1 MDDNLTN
8 MIRGSAMLQWEA
20 RNKQPNILC
29 VRQINQ
35 VAAKS
40 RKTGVA
46 NLPRGR
52 TRPVS
57 PIRYNNEIYELYA
70 IEKGKVKTF

>member
-1 MDDNLTN
+1 MKNWFLDDNLTN

-35 VAAKS
+35 VAAKL
-40 RKTGVA
+40 RKTWVA

-52 TRPVS
+52 TRPGL
-57 PIRYNNEIYELYA
+57 PY
-70 IEKGKVKTF
+70 TPP